1 VPIGTVPSVEE
12 RGPGKDKSTPTVPKR
27 DMVEKYHN
35 YPLRGKY
42 FKQVRNEKYLINRL
56 AESTFMSPILIKK
69 ERHLLRHLLS
79 CIIPRIRNKLHCYRD
94 RAYLDLVYDG
104 LVDIFNVDLL
114 LRYPDKDVSSR
125 LVKSSYSRKY
135 SGSWIK
141 G

>member
-1 VPIGTVPSVEE
+1 MP
-12 RGPGKDKSTPTVPKR
+12 RGMEPGEGEGPVRENSTPKVPKR
-27 DMVEKYHN
+27 EKTMKYHG

-42 FKQVRNEKYLINRL
+42 FKQIRNEKYLINRL
-56 AESTFMSPILIKK
+56 AECTFVSPILIKK

-79 CIIPRIRNKLHCYRD
+79 CIIPRIRNKLHCYCD
-94 RAYLDLVYDG
+94 RVYLDLVYDG

-114 LRYPDKDVSSR
+114 LRHPNKDVSSR